1 MEKSEEV
8 ENLSSYL
15 RTPIKRR
22 ELSQGNDQ
30 QSIKNLHLLRCSFIQ
45 YVKSVF

>member
-1 MEKSEEV
+1 MEKSDEV
-8 ENLSSYL
+8 KNLSSYS
-15 RTPIKRR
+15 RTPIKIG

-30 QSIKNLHLLRCSFIQ
+30 QSIKNLHLLRCSFIK